1 MELKKIL
8 EEHDLTKFIDYNES
22 LGRGIS
28 RAEFKSICQ
37 FTLGQDKPNYTCSF
51 IVRDTDNNVF
61 RVFYSKDHNEF
72 YYSKM
77 TRKKV

>member
-1 MELKKIL
+1 MELKDIL
-8 EEHDLTKFIDYNES
+8 QSHDLTRFIEYNES

-37 FTLGQDKPNYTCSF
+37 FALGQDKPKYTCSF
-51 IVRDTDNNVF
+51 MVRDTDTNVF
-61 RVFYSKDHNEF
+61 KVFYSKDHDEF
-72 YYSKM
+72 YYIKM